1 MNKELPACSV
11 QPTEQVTSPRAS
23 PPRRVLRSRQ
33 GHAGVIR
40 NLGEGSTSFI
50 VALGQAFDNFSI
62 SKCRDSRCS
71 TCPTFNLSKNFES
84 NVTKRRYEVINHT
97 KENLTCHSQNIIYML
112 TCLFC
117 NIQYVG
123 ETIIPFHKRN
133 NIHRTAKDGCT
144 HEIRH
149 CN

>member
-40 NLGEGSTSFI
+40 NLGGGSTSFI
-50 VALGQAFDNFSI
+50 VALGQAFDNYSI

-71 TCPTFNLSKNFES
+71 TCPTFNLSK
-84 NVTKRRYEVINHT
+84 KLRI
-97 KENLTCHSQNIIYML
+97 KCHKKKI
-112 TCLFC
+112 
-117 NIQYVG
+117 
-123 ETIIPFHKRN
+123 
-133 NIHRTAKDGCT
+133 
-144 HEIRH
+144 
-149 CN
+149 